1 MFSGEICETLKNT
14 YFKEHVQTSSVSFDP
29 SVVDQVSTTETSE
42 TFTCSKS
49 ITETLEK
56 GLKYVKS

>member
-14 YFKEHVQTSSVSFDP
+14 YFEEHVQTPSVSFDP

-42 TFTCSKS
+42 TFTWSKS